1 MNERIKKVIAVV
13 ILLRVLRES
22 RSGCLLLR
30 CFVFCMVSH
39 RGERETQVTGEEV
52 QLLPAFLCAQIFI
65 EREASGYEAVVVEGT
80 SYQMQE
86 VFINSI
92 LLSGEGLTFFSNST
106 KTFGEK
112 SKKKLSRVSFFFR
125 TRA

>member
-1 MNERIKKVIAVV
+1 MNERIKNVIAVV

-92 LLSGEGLTFFSNST
+92 LLSGEGLTFFSNRT

>member
-1 MNERIKKVIAVV
+1 
-13 ILLRVLRES
+13 
-22 RSGCLLLR
+22 
-30 CFVFCMVSH
+30 MVSH
-39 RGERETQVTGEEV
+39 RGERETQVTGEEA

-80 SYQMQE
+80 SYQMKE

-92 LLSGEGLTFFSNST
+92 LLSGEGLTFFSNRT

>member
-1 MNERIKKVIAVV
+1 M
-13 ILLRVLRES
+13 
-22 RSGCLLLR
+22 
-30 CFVFCMVSH
+30 
-39 RGERETQVTGEEV
+39 
-52 QLLPAFLCAQIFI
+52 
-65 EREASGYEAVVVEGT
+65 EGT
-80 SYQMQE
+80 SYQMKE